1 MSSALR
7 TFMPYIPYIA
17 GLAAAAIAYIAFE
30 WLLHRIR
37 VRGTAEVL
45 ERFAAGG
52 EEEILV
58 AAIGSDLYKVRLAF
72 SRYGM
77 NVADREGLALW
88 AARILF
94 AILLTLFIWWAGF
107 PPLTLI
113 AGPALAWLLVGS
125 LVEGAWTKMRREI
138 ENEIPTFL
146 SRMSGTVQAE
156 PNVLIA
162 LEDVTETLIP
172 EGPLRS
178 WMRRFLSRL
187 SAEGRPAAR
196 PMLEEAEAISPSL
209 GLAIFEVL
217 RLWETG
223 GEGYARAFARAAENL
238 MGILDGRVQAYAKAA
253 GAKSAIRVVLGA
265 LILVSIFMLRNPEM
279 AATIRNPLIQIAYL
293 VIAVWVAI
301 GWYQINSMIEEAV
314 Q

>member
-1 MSSALR
+1 M
-7 TFMPYIPYIA
+7 
-17 GLAAAAIAYIAFE
+17 
-30 WLLHRIR
+30 
-37 VRGTAEVL
+37 
-45 ERFAAGG
+45 
-52 EEEILV
+52 
-58 AAIGSDLYKVRLAF
+58 
-72 SRYGM
+72 
-77 NVADREGLALW
+77 ALW
-88 AARILF
+88 LARILF
-94 AILLTLFIWWAGF
+94 AVVLTLLICWAGF

-113 AGPALAWLLVGS
+113 AGPAIAWFVVGS

-138 ENEIPTFL
+138 EDEVPVFL

-156 PNVLIA
+156 PNVLRA
-162 LEDVTETLIP
+162 LEEVAETLNP
-172 EGPLRS
+172 EGPLRA
-178 WMRRFLSRL
+178 WLRRLLARL
-187 SAEGRPAAR
+187 SAEGRPAFR
-196 PMLEEAEAISPSL
+196 PMLEEAESISPSL

-265 LILVSIFMLRNPEM
+265 LVLVSVFMLRNPEM
-279 AATIRNPLIQIAYL
+279 GSSMRHPLIQIAYL

-301 GWYQINSMIEEAV
+301 GWHQINSMIEEAV